1 MRIPLRVRHARGKP
15 LGWLLLGPRP
25 DGSFYGKAE
34 RAVLAEIAD
43 PLARALHIVQQRALR
58 EARLEARLGA
68 LEAKV
73 GALVRGKPRPSPK
86 PE

>member
-1 MRIPLRVRHARGKP
+1 
-15 LGWLLLGPRP
+15 
-25 DGSFYGKAE
+25 
-34 RAVLAEIAD
+34 VLAEIAD
-43 PLARALHIVQQRALR
+43 PLARALHIARQRALR
-58 EARLEARLGA
+58 EARQEARLGA